1 LSKVLEFPLLSEKDG
16 AISFG
21 GDDIIR
27 ALSFGGD
34 DIIRALRKLY
44 ELHLEDKNQTNQMKA
59 TLCKLGEKEYC

>member
-27 ALSFGGD
+27 AL
-34 DIIRALRKLY
+34 RKSY